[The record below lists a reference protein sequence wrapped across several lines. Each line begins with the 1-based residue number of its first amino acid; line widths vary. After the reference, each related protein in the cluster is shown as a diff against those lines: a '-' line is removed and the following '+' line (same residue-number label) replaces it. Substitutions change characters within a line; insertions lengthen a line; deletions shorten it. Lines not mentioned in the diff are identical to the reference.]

1 MERRQREEDSL
12 RRKEVFEN
20 AREKAV
26 RKYNNSKFQKYNQK
40 VIDFIVN
47 KDTELYGTLKLPLL
61 QEHVE
66 ADARGIGEKGLVK
79 IK

>member
-1 MERRQREEDSL
+1 MEKRQREEDSL
-12 RRKEVFEN
+12 RRKEVFET
-20 AREKAV
+20 AKEKAI
-26 RKYNNSKFQKYNQK
+26 RKYNDSKFHKYNQK

-66 ADARGIGEKGLVK
+66 ADA
-79 IK
+79 